1 MPRIDILME
10 MYEKRQRCYTDVRRF
25 NSVDAIVSRLASL
38 DILLRSTPPK
48 KRNNEKYTRLKME
61 KKLLAT
67 KYEVC
72 RRKERNESPKKR
84 SLFIEDLLTTT
95 GQLRADESPQEQ
107 EANKMSHIMI
117 LLSLLYAKYDDDTLK
132 NIVNKSNKYSG

>member
-1 MPRIDILME
+1 MPRIDILMK
-10 MYEKRQRCYTDVRRF
+10 MYDKRQTCYADVRRF
-25 NSVDAIVSRLASL
+25 NSVDSILSRLASL

-48 KRNNEKYTRLKME
+48 KRNNDKYTRLKME
-61 KKLLAT
+61 KKLLAA
-67 KYEVC
+67 KFEVC

-84 SLFIEDLLTTT
+84 SLYIEDLLTATS
-95 GQLRADESPQEQ
+95 QLRANETPQEQ

-117 LLSLLYAKYDDDTLK
+117 LLSILYSNYDDDTLE